1 MKIKKL
7 NFIYQTF
14 MICGGGSKPLKETC
28 VFLASNYFCYQVYI
42 GDFNLY
48 IRSYIKISENAQFLN
63 QLR

>member
-1 MKIKKL
+1 
-7 NFIYQTF
+7 

-48 IRSYIKISENAQFLN
+48 IRSYIKTSENAQFLK